1 MTECKYGVTLGS
13 GAFTQRAISKPCLH
27 FASCTI
33 TTRARTHTATTTT
46 TCRTIQPN
54 TEFTVTPTSS
64 DFLRFGLLVSGYDHS
79 KQSANLTISL
89 FASNFQHMLKD
100 YTETSRQLFPNYFIP
115 CVRTALTFTSLCLV
129 LKCLELLQF
138 LLLAAAFGS
147 FGPALPPHTSSA
159 TTTSLTENT
168 ESRKLSL
175 LYCGICFSYFISLD
189 SALSLPWSTLALPH
203 PRD

>member
-1 MTECKYGVTLGS
+1 M
-13 GAFTQRAISKPCLH
+13 
-27 FASCTI
+27 
-33 TTRARTHTATTTT
+33 
-46 TCRTIQPN
+46 
-54 TEFTVTPTSS
+54 
-64 DFLRFGLLVSGYDHS
+64 LVSGYDHS
-79 KQSANLTISL
+79 KQSENLTISL

-115 CVRTALTFTSLCLV
+115 CVRTALTFTSLCLI

-175 LYCGICFSYFISLD
+175 LYCGICSAISYPSTVPFHFPGVHWLYPIPGTDYPQPLQAFLLFWQGIASILTRSL
-189 SALSLPWSTLALPH
+189 LKVQ
-203 PRD
+203 R